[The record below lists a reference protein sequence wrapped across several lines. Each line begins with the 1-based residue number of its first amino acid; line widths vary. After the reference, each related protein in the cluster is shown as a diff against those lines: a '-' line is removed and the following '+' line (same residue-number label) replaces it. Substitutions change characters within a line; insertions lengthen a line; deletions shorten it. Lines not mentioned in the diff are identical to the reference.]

1 MGKDTTIGHWEIA
14 GVESPRP
21 LPTYPDGFPQ
31 ALIREFEQRTGRAVI
46 CNKPYSGTE
55 VLKDYGEEH
64 MRTGAISYIPLLILC
79 FKLPRMKALYR
90 RSSFMNTAALRA
102 AC

>member
-31 ALIREFEQRTGRAVI
+31 ALIREFERRTGRAVI
-46 CNKPYSGTE
+46 CNKA
-55 VLKDYGEEH
+55 LLRH
-64 MRTGAISYIPLLILC
+64 RGAEG
-79 FKLPRMKALYR
+79 
-90 RSSFMNTAALRA
+90 LR
-102 AC
+102 